1 MPIPLTPE
9 SVEAFAMS
17 YLAKCEKSDDAVAN
31 EARYDWAWGAA
42 MLLQEHCHYEH
53 ADRIFARCNALR
65 KQINS

>member
-1 MPIPLTPE
+1 MPQPITPE

-42 MLLQEHCHYEH
+42 MLLQEHRHYEH
-53 ADRIFARCNALR
+53 ADRVFDKCKSVRQSMNA
-65 KQINS
+65 